1 MIYYA
6 RNYIIHTHYA
16 YIVRADVIECADAS
30 DYTCMLLHVQH
41 PSPFERNKTKQQKQ
55 ERKKYIQ
62 SKITV
67 IMKHSVNVN
76 VHLTGLRECT
86 MFIT

>member
-1 MIYYA
+1 MIYYSS
-6 RNYIIHTHYA
+6 NYTIHTHYA
-16 YIVRADVIECADAS
+16 YIVRAYVIECAYAS
-30 DYTCMLLHVQH
+30 F
-41 PSPFERNKTKQQKQ
+41 PSPFERNKTKQNKRN
-55 ERKKYIQ
+55 RKEKYIQ

>member
-1 MIYYA
+1 MIYYS

-16 YIVRADVIECADAS
+16 YIVSADVIECADAS
-30 DYTCMLLHVQH
+30 DYMCILLHVQH
-41 PSPFERNKTKQQKQ
+41 PSPFERNRK
-55 ERKKYIQ
+55 ERYIQ

>member
-1 MIYYA
+1 MDLITRAYYYMCNTLPLLKETKENK
-6 RNYIIHTHYA
+6 RN
-16 YIVRADVIECADAS
+16 
-30 DYTCMLLHVQH
+30 
-41 PSPFERNKTKQQKQ
+41 
-55 ERKKYIQ
+55 RKEKYLQ
-62 SKITV
+62 TKITV